1 MKINDIL
8 YEAIPKDGIGKD
20 TRTQRDKDKA
30 AYMNSLTKIAT
41 WMGPN
46 SKTWNDASNKL
57 AVKMY
62 KQGYNPKEIWG
73 ITQNI
78 MGTDGNW
85 RQEID
90 DSGSR
95 LIPGAK
101 GGTMGD
107 QIHHPELYKAY
118 PEMRNVPIE
127 TKWDNR
133 GSNAG
138 GKVSNGKVYIGAFY
152 AGGEEIPDRQRL
164 GTGNH
169 EWGHVIQQQFE
180 PDFSDGDNTRSDLIT
195 TVARDNNITPTQAY
209 MGKGGEHMTSA
220 SELRHDM
227 NKAERAAT
235 FPDLSLGADFKP
247 ASKITIDKTDKVP
260 AFDYN
265 NPNKNRNAV
274 KGVSGPLKGIG
285 MGTKHVTFDNPH
297 LTDIWQDPSRADLDK
312 IRRDLKLNKPSKT
325 SGTKGP
331 FSGNNNAGGG
341 AGSGAGGTPPKPKPK
356 RNNFGGKGKNGL
368 GTMTSTGQ
376 VLDWKP
382 KQDAPPGTGGK

>member
-8 YEAIPKDGIGKD
+8 YEAIPKDGMGKD
-20 TRTQRDKDKA
+20 TRTQREKDQK
-30 AYMNSLTKIAT
+30 AYMDSLTKIAT

-46 SKTWNDASNKL
+46 SKTWDTDSNKL
-57 AVKMY
+57 AIKMY

-95 LIPGAK
+95 LIPGAT

-118 PEMRNVPIE
+118 PGMRDTPIE

-133 GSNAG
+133 GSDAG
-138 GKVSNGKVYIGAFY
+138 GMVSNGKIYIGAY
-152 AGGEEIPDRQRL
+152 YGGGQEIPDRLRL

-169 EWGHVIQQQFE
+169 EWGHVIQNKFE
-180 PDFSDGDNTRSDLIT
+180 PEFSDGDNPRTDLIT
-195 TVARDNNITPTQAY
+195 TVARQNNITPDQAY

-235 FPDLSLGADFKP
+235 FPDLTQGADFNP
-247 ASKITIDKTDKVP
+247 AKRITIDKTDKVP

-274 KGVSGPLKGIG
+274 TGTSGPLKDLGLG
-285 MGTKHVTFDNPH
+285 RKHVTFDNPH
-297 LTDIWQDPSRADLDK
+297 LTDIYRDPTQADLDK
-312 IRRDLKLNKPSKT
+312 IRKDLKLNKPKKDVST
-325 SGTKGP
+325 GN
-331 FSGNNNAGGG
+331 SGNSFGGG
-341 AGSGAGGTPPKPKPK
+341 NPPKPKRK
-356 RNNFGGKGKNGL
+356 FNGKGKNGL

-382 KQDAPPGTGGK
+382 KQDAPPGTDGK